1 MTHERVFCDS
11 KWITPSDI
19 SVHNIGVSILGMMVS
34 QAIHSISN
42 GIPQTEASEQPV
54 IRVTTVVVHCAA
66 VTTVALWLSSSV
78 ETLLGDMVKTG
89 LAERRGVEFAG
100 MLRGMSKLDDGE
112 ERVEGIEAAVGE

>member
-1 MTHERVFCDS
+1 MKHKNTQ

-66 VTTVALWLSSSV
+66 VTTVIVAASAGVAGGYALVGCAVVVIVGGDSARRHGEDGARRATRSRVRRNASRNV
-78 ETLLGDMVKTG
+78 E
-89 LAERRGVEFAG
+89 AR
-100 MLRGMSKLDDGE
+100 
-112 ERVEGIEAAVGE
+112 